1 MICNACGSPVINE
14 AETCSA
20 CGAIQQ
26 QPAQFD
32 FAAPM
37 AGEPNK
43 AKPMLILAAR
53 DEADLPA
60 SGETRIEGVRGWL
73 LIFSIVSLVVASLLL
88 VEMLVAFS
96 SIPFYAGLWI
106 LSATLHIVASVLLLL
121 RRRSSLA
128 WIKSAIVIDLL
139 WGVPLLVVSLLGGVS
154 SLVSS
159 SGDNA
164 LDAWRY
170 FLASG
175 LLVLCALSSERYF
188 MKSVRVRST
197 YGRNLWKRRRKTVY

>member
-1 MICNACGSPVINE
+1 MICNACGSRIINE
-14 AETCSA
+14 AETCYA
-20 CGAIQQ
+20 CGAIQE
-26 QPAQFD
+26 QPAQLD
-32 FAAPM
+32 FAAQM
-37 AGEPNK
+37 ADEPNK
-43 AKPMLILAAR
+43 AKPLLTLATR
-53 DEADLPA
+53 DGGEFTA
-60 SGETRIEGVRGWL
+60 SGEARIEGVRGWL
-73 LIFSIVSLVVASLLL
+73 LIFSIVSLVVASLL
-88 VEMLVAFS
+88 VAEMVVAFS
-96 SIPFYAGLWI
+96 SIPFYASLWI
-106 LSATLHIVASVLLLL
+106 LSATLHIVASVLLLI

-128 WIKSAIVIDLL
+128 WIKSAIVVDLL
-139 WGVPLLVVSLLGGVS
+139 WGAPMLVVSLLGGVS